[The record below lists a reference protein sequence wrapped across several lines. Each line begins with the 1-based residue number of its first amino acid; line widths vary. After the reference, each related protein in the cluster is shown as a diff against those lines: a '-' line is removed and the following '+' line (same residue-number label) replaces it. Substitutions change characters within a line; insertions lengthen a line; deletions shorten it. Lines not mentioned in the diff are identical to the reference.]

1 MSRSKNLLLAV
12 LTLSGMALGCQS
24 QTTSRPIAE
33 GEAQKPA
40 AGQNDSAAEAEIE
53 ATLSKLSPE
62 DQALAKSQ
70 KFCAVMSDERL
81 GTMGAPLKLDIK
93 GQAVFVCC
101 KGCSKKALNNPD
113 ETLAKVAAMKSANA
127 TQP

>member
-1 MSRSKNLLLAV
+1 MSRSKNLLFAA
-12 LTLSGMALGCQS
+12 LTLSIMALGCQS
-24 QTTSRPIAE
+24 QTTSLPIAE
-33 GEAQKPA
+33 GEAQQHA
-40 AGQNDSAAEAEIE
+40 AGEHDSSAEADIE

-70 KFCAVMSDERL
+70 KFCPVMSNERL
-81 GTMGAPLKLDIK
+81 GTMGAPPKLDVK

-101 KGCSKKALNNPD
+101 KGCSKKALKNPD

-127 TQP
+127 HQP